1 MVSQNQSQR
10 SQQNPTSNDSLNNAE
25 REKPLFQRM
34 QVTDD
39 LDVLLATLPP
49 EIAKHLTHHPQ
60 RDELIEVV
68 IDLGRKPEARFA
80 VHWEY
85 LSEETVTREDI
96 QFCSDRVGMFS
107 GDNRAGI
114 ERTLHRISAMRNRG
128 GEIIGLTCRIGRA
141 VYGTI
146 GMIRDLV
153 ETGRSIL
160 MLGRPGVGKTTALRE
175 IARVLADDLNKRVV
189 IIDTS
194 NEIAGDGDIPHPSIG
209 RARRMQVSSPEKQH
223 QVMIEAVENHMPEVI
238 VIDEIGTELEALA
251 ARTIAERGVQ
261 LVGTAHGNRLD
272 NLIKNPT
279 LSDLIGGI
287 QAVTLGDEE
296 ARRRGSQKTVLE
308 RKALPTFEI
317 AVEMLERRRWVVHQ
331 EVSETIDQLLRGQEP
346 VTEVRAANEQGEVE
360 ISTEGGHTPSPFQS
374 QPSRLQ
380 NPVLPRPTG
389 WRASGQMTPVESS
402 PPRNPEFEQMLDQS
416 WQQPEENTAKVR
428 TPGPNG
434 EDWPIYVYPY
444 GISRNLLDQVL
455 ELLKLPVVLTKDID
469 SADAVMALRSQVKN
483 HSKLRQMAKNKEVP
497 IHVVKS
503 NTLPQITRTLQR
515 LLDLDPTTSEG
526 IDFEMLTKGSSED
539 EIEALEEARLAVE
552 QIVIPKG
559 QPVELL
565 PRPAKVR
572 RMQHELAEHYRLKS
586 NSFGEEPNRRLR
598 IYPA

>member
-1 MVSQNQSQR
+1 LDQQNQIDHDAVQDTNLPR
-10 SQQNPTSNDSLNNAE
+10 
-25 REKPLFQRM
+25 FQRM

-39 LDVLLATLPP
+39 LDALLATLPP
-49 EIAKHLTHHPQ
+49 QIANSLSNHEQ
-60 RDELIEVV
+60 RGELIEVV

-80 VHWEY
+80 QNWEY

-114 ERTLHRISAMRNRG
+114 ERTLHRISAMRNRA
-128 GEIIGLTCRIGRA
+128 GEIVGLTCRIGRA

-238 VIDEIGTELEALA
+238 VIDEIGTEPEALA

-261 LVGTAHGNRLD
+261 LVGTAHGNRLE

-308 RKALPTFEI
+308 RKALPTFDI
-317 AVEMLERRRWVVHQ
+317 AVEMLERQSWVVHQ
-331 EVSETIDQLLRGQEP
+331 EVSETIDQLLRGKEP
-346 VTEVRAANEQGEVE
+346 VTEVRSANEKGEIE
-360 ISTEGGHTPSPFQS
+360 ISKSEGQSPTNGKTQ
-374 QPSRLQ
+374 LQ

-389 WRASGQMTPVESS
+389 WRASGQMTPPPPS
-402 PPRNPEFEQMLDQS
+402 PPPNPEFEQMLEQS
-416 WQQPEENTAKVR
+416 WQQPEANTDKVR

-434 EDWPIYVYPY
+434 EDWPVYVYPY
-444 GISRNLLDQVL
+444 GISRNLLDQVM

-469 SADAVMALRSQVKN
+469 SADAVLALRSQVKN
-483 HSKLRQMAKNKEVP
+483 HSKLRQMAKTKEVP

-515 LLDLDPTTSEG
+515 LLDLDPTTSETM
-526 IDFEMLTKGSSED
+526 DFQMLTENSNEN